1 MGCLIKMVKQKGPIR
16 NLSFNEKEKN
26 KKNKKHFKNS
36 KRKPPPKEYFIFYNI
51 SFFIIYLNVF

>member
-16 NLSFNEKEKN
+16 NLSFIEKEKN

-36 KRKPPPKEYFIFYNI
+36 KRKPPPKE
-51 SFFIIYLNVF
+51 